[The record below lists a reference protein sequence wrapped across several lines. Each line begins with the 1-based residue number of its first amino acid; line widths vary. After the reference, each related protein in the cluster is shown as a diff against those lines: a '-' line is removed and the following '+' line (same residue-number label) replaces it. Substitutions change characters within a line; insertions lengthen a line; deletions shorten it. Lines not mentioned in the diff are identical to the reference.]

1 MKNNIENSFTILV
14 IAYIVFFTGCVEEK
28 TTFSTETPTTTASIT
43 SEPEQTNISNTYP
56 VYYRIQQEARTSASI
71 DILSGTE
78 EITIYVPVL
87 LDENKNVMKMYET
100 PTIVGNVT
108 TAIIDTKYGKAL
120 KINGSGLGDYLFS
133 WNDVPGN
140 DTDRFVNWLKDNLP
154 LSKEGKPD
162 ITKTDGGEAIIVSG
176 KYEPMPSL
184 KAIYTFRLNK
194 EKNRILYDYS
204 GSDCEMAQC
213 GSLFVKEKSDKLNT
227 YNGIIHI
234 EMNEKHGLL
243 KEDKQTT
250 YDFFKRFTIS
260 MSNYT
265 SPEPFINMT
274 NSEYPPVTDA
284 WIYSDSELEKLS
296 LNFYIDPSNRIDR
309 IALFMN
315 SQEGTGSFMSPIVH
329 PKEGWQVMNLS
340 GGLAL
345 WD

>member
-1 MKNNIENSFTILV
+1 MKKYIANNLTILI
-14 IAYIVFFTGCVEEK
+14 IAYLVFFTGCVEEK
-28 TTFSTETPTTTASIT
+28 TTVSTEIPAVTAS
-43 SEPEQTNISNTYP
+43 SEPEKTSISDTYP
-56 VYYRIQQEARTSASI
+56 DYNRIQQEARTSTSI

-87 LDENKNVMKMYET
+87 LDEKKNVLKMYEI
-100 PTIVGNVT
+100 PTTAGNVT
-108 TAIIDTKYGKAL
+108 SSIIDTKYGKAL
-120 KINGSGLGDYLFS
+120 KINGSGLGNYLFS

-162 ITKTDGGEAIIVSG
+162 ITKTDDGEAIIVSG
-176 KYEPMPSL
+176 KYEPIPSL
-184 KAIYTFRLNK
+184 KAVYTFRLNK
-194 EKNRILYDYS
+194 EKNRILYDFS
-204 GSDCEMAQC
+204 GSDCEMALC
-213 GSLFVKEKSDKLNT
+213 GSLFVKEKNGKLNI

-250 YDFFKRFTIS
+250 YEFFKRFTIS
-260 MSNYT
+260 MSNYN

-274 NSEYPPVTDA
+274 DSESQPEIDA
-284 WIYSDSELEKLS
+284 WIYSGSELEKLS

-309 IALFMN
+309 IALFIN
-315 SQEGTGSFMSPIVH
+315 TQERTGSFMSPIVH
-329 PKEGWQVMNLS
+329 PKKGWQVVDLS
-340 GGLAL
+340 VGMAL